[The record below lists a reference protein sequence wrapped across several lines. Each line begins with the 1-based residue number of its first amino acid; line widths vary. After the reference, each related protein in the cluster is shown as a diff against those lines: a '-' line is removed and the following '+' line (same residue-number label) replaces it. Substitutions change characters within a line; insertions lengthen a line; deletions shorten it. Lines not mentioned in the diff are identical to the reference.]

1 MEQVPRPAP
10 LRSLNPLTDYST
22 VFLPFSPEE
31 EELVSRLLRDD
42 DIIPASPLDFGSPEA
57 PKRKLGDLAADYLNA
72 PSVTGIDSA
81 AAKRLKLNQKH
92 EGSAVKK
99 LACPF
104 FKRDGHNTAISRPCR
119 GPGWDSI
126 SRVKEHLYRCH
137 ALKNQCNRCGN
148 GFDSPIDLATH
159 QRNPESCP
167 LLHTPLP
174 EAITGDQIARLRSRG
189 GKRVNG
195 SNEEKWASLYR
206 ILFPSDSFVPSPYYD
221 EPCGGCVSKAG
232 SRLLDDYRQYQL
244 RELVPLVEQELA
256 AISHNNNMSDDLCA
270 HIADRLSRLSVKVL
284 DGFQE
289 KCKMDIGEKKPVAC
303 PSQHG
308 TALED
313 TTCETVPML
322 NDSQKLLNNDSML
335 DMPEFAL
342 ENFVFMV

>member
-1 MEQVPRPAP
+1 MLA
-10 LRSLNPLTDYST
+10 
-22 VFLPFSPEE
+22 
-31 EELVSRLLRDD
+31 
-42 DIIPASPLDFGSPEA
+42 LD
-57 PKRKLGDLAADYLNA
+57 
-72 PSVTGIDSA
+72 
-81 AAKRLKLNQKH
+81 
-92 EGSAVKK
+92 
-99 LACPF
+99 
-104 FKRDGHNTAISRPCR
+104 
-119 GPGWDSI
+119 
-126 SRVKEHLYRCH
+126 
-137 ALKNQCNRCGN
+137 
-148 GFDSPIDLATH
+148 
-159 QRNPESCP
+159 
-167 LLHTPLP
+167 
-174 EAITGDQIARLRSRG
+174 
-189 GKRVNG
+189 
-195 SNEEKWASLYR
+195 
-206 ILFPSDSFVPSPYYD
+206 YD

-342 ENFVFMV
+342 ENFVLWYENGNSATTGRMAFSGSD